1 MLFHSFDYL
10 LFLLLVF
17 VGYWSLEPGANHL
30 LRATLEARPRLAA
43 GVKGLRTALLLGASF
58 LFYMSWNSVFLV
70 LIVASTLV
78 DFLVGLAL
86 GRARHRALRALLL
99 AISLVANLGLLF
111 LFKYG
116 DFGLIA
122 TRDVLGLFGVDYQPQ
137 LLNLILPVGI
147 SFYTFQ
153 TLSYTI
159 DVYRRKLAPT
169 SNLLEFATYVAF
181 FPQLVA
187 GPIVRASE
195 FLHQFDRK
203 PGLSTQQAQSAIY
216 LIARGLIKK
225 VAIADVLHVGL
236 IQRVFDDPG
245 AYSSTEVWIAVF
257 AYTWQLY
264 ADFSGYTDVARGS
277 ARLFGFELPENFDR
291 PFNTVGPIEF
301 WRHWHMTLSR
311 WVQDYIYIPLG
322 GSRLGSFRTYANLFT
337 SFVLIGVWHGAG
349 WNFVIF
355 GVYHALGVTLNRLL
369 RAVLA
374 ARRKRIRRAK
384 GIPLDAPLPELK
396 RWQRTALVA
405 LNLSYYVIHWPIF
418 AIQDLDQIGA
428 VYAQMFAGTLFPLRL
443 DPWVGLVIVLMT
455 VLHYC
460 PRHWVRRTEGFIE
473 QLPWPLM
480 ALFIVAVATTLM
492 VVASSQAP
500 AFIYYQF

>member
-257 AYTWQLY
+257 AYKV
-264 ADFSGYTDVARGS
+264 SRVAEVTTRTAS
-277 ARLFGFELPENFDR
+277 LAELSEPVHRAHGVNFA
-291 PFNTVGPIEF
+291 I
-301 WRHWHMTLSR
+301 
-311 WVQDYIYIPLG
+311 
-322 GSRLGSFRTYANLFT
+322 
-337 SFVLIGVWHGAG
+337 
-349 WNFVIF
+349 
-355 GVYHALGVTLNRLL
+355 
-369 RAVLA
+369 
-374 ARRKRIRRAK
+374 
-384 GIPLDAPLPELK
+384 APATQRSPRLK
-396 RWQRTALVA
+396 RSIR
-405 LNLSYYVIHWPIF
+405 
-418 AIQDLDQIGA
+418 
-428 VYAQMFAGTLFPLRL
+428 
-443 DPWVGLVIVLMT
+443 LVIRKSLSSITRAFKIRVTDRVSLEALMT
-455 VLHYC
+455 
-460 PRHWVRRTEGFIE
+460 
-473 QLPWPLM
+473 
-480 ALFIVAVATTLM
+480 
-492 VVASSQAP
+492 S
-500 AFIYYQF
+500 